1 MPSNT
6 SRLKMKEEIER
17 KSNDGITK
25 FLWISLQNNS
35 QLRKSAKSSE
45 NSAKTLSG
53 NLIVSIFTATLA
65 A

>member
-1 MPSNT
+1 MPGNI

-35 QLRKSAKSSE
+35 QLRKSAKLCK

-53 NLIVSIFTATLA
+53 TLIVLIFTTTLA

>member
-45 NSAKTLSG
+45 NSAKTLIG
-53 NLIVSIFTATLA
+53 TLIVSIFTATLA

>member
-6 SRLKMKEEIER
+6 SRLKIKEEIER

-53 NLIVSIFTATLA
+53 TLIVSIFTATLA

>member
-6 SRLKMKEEIER
+6 SRLIIKEEIER

-53 NLIVSIFTATLA
+53 TLIVSIFTATLA

>member
-35 QLRKSAKSSE
+35 QLRKCAKLSE

-53 NLIVSIFTATLA
+53 TLIVSIFTATLA